1 MTLGQPVPEEVKQQ
15 VFAAYGLSPDE
26 HVKQAIRLI
35 PAALGGTNGPK
46 NVFPVTPW
54 FAGLKA
60 RLDNFLVEQI
70 SAGKLTVKGA
80 VAELTGN
87 WIEACHRHYVRNY
100 GEKDLEK
107 ARQTED
113 KLRW

>member
-15 VFAAYGLSPDE
+15 VFAAYGLAPDE

-60 RLDNFLVEQI
+60 RLDALE
-70 SAGKLTVKGA
+70 GKLAPGGA
-80 VAELTGN
+80 TPSPGSAP
-87 WIEACHRHYVRNY
+87 IM
-100 GEKDLEK
+100 
-107 ARQTED
+107 
-113 KLRW
+113 